1 MNHAAG
7 DRLLSSPNR
16 TEKTISSLDSLLH
29 LIFQTQ
35 NHIRLHSFYSLISFK
50 IAGIL
55 TWLLGN
61 PSLKTMCNAYIN
73 NPMHTSNASRYFT
86 KITRGKITHTFA
98 TCKSPTIFCE
108 AFFIIITVILKF
120 LLSPKSTAFARKT
133 LSFCVCWLLMEK
145 HFTSVGWRS
154 VCFQA
159 KKPFLLLKHHLFHLL
174 QSLTVTFLAVGQP
187 YQALLLS

>member
-1 MNHAAG
+1 MTLRKPKPK
-7 DRLLSSPNR
+7 D
-16 TEKTISSLDSLLH
+16 D
-29 LIFQTQ
+29 
-35 NHIRLHSFYSLISFK
+35 
-50 IAGIL
+50 
-55 TWLLGN
+55 
-61 PSLKTMCNAYIN
+61 AYIN

-154 VCFQA
+154 VCFQV
-159 KKPFLLLKHHLFHLL
+159 KKPFLLLKTSPLPPPSITYSNFPCSGTTLSGTFTIINPYYAWHKYCQPQTYFTKNLL
-174 QSLTVTFLAVGQP
+174 AMSC
-187 YQALLLS
+187 